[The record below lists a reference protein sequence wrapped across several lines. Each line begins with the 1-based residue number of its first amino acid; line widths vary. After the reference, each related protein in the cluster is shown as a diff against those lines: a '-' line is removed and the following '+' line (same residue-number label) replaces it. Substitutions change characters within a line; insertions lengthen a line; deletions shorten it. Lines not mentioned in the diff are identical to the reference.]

1 MDGNFQEALENA
13 VSVVTLRLFPGGIY
27 GYYLSNAYLYLR
39 SLHLIRGLRCRAL
52 EGFSAPALQKLALYF
67 RQGGEFS
74 TMVSC
79 KGIPLHLLQ
88 EVSLQTMDEAKDHDL
103 EFYRDKL
110 LLFLKAATQI
120 KVLNSIG
127 YVSDALIVH
136 LLESESLYPDHT
148 ILLNLSKC
156 AIEVRSGK
164 DRPSGIKELRRQ
176 YRGLP
181 VGTWDEMHEWL
192 DDWIG

>member
-1 MDGNFQEALENA
+1 VFSHAT
-13 VSVVTLRLFPGGIY
+13 VT
-27 GYYLSNAYLYLR
+27 
-39 SLHLIRGLRCRAL
+39 LIRGLRWEAL
-52 EGFSAPALQKLALYF
+52 EGFSAPALQELTLHF
-67 RQGGEFS
+67 EQGGEFQ
-74 TMVSC
+74 TVVSC
-79 KGIPLHLLQ
+79 EGIPLHRIL
-88 EVSLQTMDEAKDHDL
+88 EVSLETRDEVKDHDL

-110 LLFLKAATQI
+110 LLFLRATTQI

-148 ILLNLSKC
+148 ILLKLSRC

-164 DRPSGIKELRRQ
+164 DRLSSIRELRRQ
-176 YRGLP
+176 YIGLP
-181 VGTWDEMHEWL
+181 DGTWDEIHERL